1 MAEHTATV
9 TVNAPVHQ
17 VYELFTHFNDFPKFM
32 TFVKEVTY
40 RDDLNSH
47 WVADIV
53 GRHEWDAVN
62 ENWIPDQQIGWR
74 STDGLENSGRV
85 TFTPQG
91 DNQTM
96 VVVAISYNPPAGFL
110 GDIGEALGSGKRF
123 ETALQHDMN
132 NFAKMVAQAPP
143 GALDPTSSNYLFH
156 EDSAAAKGQ
165 TTDRQDDAMTQD
177 TGQTTVEAT
186 TSWKGSSAEA
196 GRSGMGYNTGTSAVS
211 TDSTPTT
218 GTATTWNDNTM
229 AGNAGVNAG
238 GESTVGQAAAVA
250 NMDNPITAVE
260 QEDAVGTEGVTV
272 VPVANPNQNP

>member
-40 RDDLNSH
+40 RDDQNSH

-62 ENWIPDQQIGWR
+62 ESWIPDQQIGWR

-91 DNQTM
+91 DDQTQ
-96 VVVAISYNPPAGFL
+96 VTVAISYNPPAGFL
-110 GDIGEALGSGKRF
+110 GDIGEVLGSGKRF
-123 ETALQHDMN
+123 ETALQHDLD
-132 NFAKMVAQAPP
+132 NFAQMVAQAPP

-165 TTDRQDDAMTQD
+165 TTDRQDETMTQGA
-177 TGQTTVEAT
+177 GQTTAEGN
-186 TSWKGSSAEA
+186 TSWQGSAAGTPGGSAA
-196 GRSGMGYNTGTSAVS
+196 GYNTGTSAVS
-211 TDSTPTT
+211 TDSAPTT

-229 AGNAGVNAG
+229 AGTASQNAG
-238 GESTVGQAAAVA
+238 GQSTVGQAAAIA
-250 NMDNPITAVE
+250 NMDNPITADE
-260 QEDAVGTEGVTV
+260 QETATGVEGDTIRSISDSDR
-272 VPVANPNQNP
+272 